1 MADFGES
8 TAKRVQVCHQAVI
21 TVTVV
26 NNQQIS
32 IAPQPR
38 RMHDPP
44 VRNGPD
50 CGALRSVNIHA
61 LLNSDSVEFRVHHP
75 TKTHFDDSVG
85 WIGQTALESFEPGG
99 PAGTGKTQG
108 PSALS
113 NRRNHRSGFWSG
125 GDRK

>member
-1 MADFGES
+1 MDDFADS

-44 VRNGPD
+44 VRDSPD
-50 CGALRSVNIHA
+50 CGALRSVNVHA
-61 LLNSDSVEFRVHHP
+61 LLNSDGVEFRVHHP
-75 TKTHFDDSVG
+75 TKTHFDDS
-85 WIGQTALESFEPGG
+85 IEPGG
-99 PAGTGKTQG
+99 PAGTGKLPDELGQLQ
-108 PSALS
+108 LS
-113 NRRNHRSGFWSG
+113 LL
-125 GDRK
+125 